1 MKLAVSEPLASASN
15 EWSEHRVGLIISGQK
30 AGRYIAVQP
39 SEHDGWDL
47 QISRRRRSTQ
57 GISNA
62 YQRIADARLQTLL
75 MEWDARWLPV
85 GIYAD
90 AVTQRF
96 FRKAMIGEDDL

>member
-1 MKLAVSEPLASASN
+1 MKLAVSEALASESN
-15 EWSEHRVGLIISGQK
+15 EWSEHRVGLMTSGQK

-39 SEHDGWDL
+39 SEHGGWDL
-47 QISRRRRSTQ
+47 QISRRRSTR
-57 GISNA
+57 GISDA

-75 MEWDARWLPV
+75 TEWDARWLPV

-96 FRKAMIGEDDL
+96 FQKAMMGEDDL